1 MLNIT
6 NQSDYALLFVSSLL
20 GQKDYIPLSQLTS
33 SLKLP
38 KRFLA
43 RIAAKLVEA
52 GILESKEGKVGG
64 YKLIKKLDEIN
75 LYKFLTVFEGELSFV
90 KCSDLKYQCIWAKR
104 CRQRKFL
111 SSRLNKVVIDELK
124 KWSLKDLIKI

>member
-6 NQSDYALLFVSSLL
+6 NQSDYALLFVSNLL
-20 GQKDYIPLSQLTS
+20 GKKDYIPLSQLTS

-43 RIAAKLVEA
+43 RIAARLVNA
-52 GILESKEGKVGG
+52 GILESKEGKIGG
-64 YKLIKKLDEIN
+64 YKLIKKLDEVN
-75 LYKFLTVFEGELSFV
+75 LYRFLTIFEGELSFV

>member
-6 NQSDYALLFVSSLL
+6 NQSDYAILLVSNLV
-20 GQKDYIPLSQLTS
+20 GQKYYIPLSQLTN

-43 RIAAKLVEA
+43 RIAARLVEEK
-52 GILESKEGKVGG
+52 ILDSKEGKVGG
-64 YKLIKKLDEIN
+64 YKLIEKLENIN
-75 LYKFLTVFEGELSFV
+75 LYKFLAIFEGELSFV
-90 KCSDLKYQCIWAKR
+90 KCSDEKYQCVWAKR

-111 SSRLNKVVIDELK
+111 SSKLNKIVIDELK
-124 KWSLKDLIKI
+124 KWSLNDLLKI